1 MAGVGRYFSTR
12 SVQGEDAL
20 SWKSLVRIADS
31 TITHMMTNLLTAG
44 DEPHDPHGSQRQ
56 ILCASLKNVHFKEA
70 IDITQN
76 KIGSSTQDF
85 TYKYLRSEWM
95 GPAVDGRVPEDPRR
109 GGLTFLGYG
118 FEGTARLVRFTPA

>member
-1 MAGVGRYFSTR
+1 VAGVGRYFSTR

-44 DEPHDPHGSQRQ
+44 DEPHDPHGSQSQ
-56 ILCASLKNVHFKEA
+56 ILCARLKNVHFKEA
-70 IDITQN
+70 ID
-76 KIGSSTQDF
+76 G
-85 TYKYLRSEWM
+85 
-95 GPAVDGRVPEDPRR
+95 R

-118 FEGTARLVRFTPA
+118 FEGTARLVPLHTGIGSRVEPEYPTTIVAHKQK